1 MKLIA
6 QNISKQYFRQT
17 KNSNYFNALNE
28 TNFTLPQGKLVE
40 IEGRSGSG
48 KSTFLNI
55 MSGLLKPTTGTIIFK
70 DEKTNVQKEIYK
82 MNDTELSKFRNKNFA
97 VIPQGQSGLNALTVL
112 ENVKLPALIYGADS
126 EEITNRANELL
137 QKMGIA
143 DLAEEKPFN
152 LSGGEMRRMAI
163 SRALITKPAFIFA
176 DEPTS
181 DLDDEN
187 TKNVLSL
194 LKQIASEGTGVL
206 LVTHET
212 DAANYADIVYK
223 MNAGTLSQLR

>member
-55 MSGLLKPTTGTIIFK
+55 ISGLLKPTTGTIIFK

-143 DLAEEKPFN
+143 ELAEEKPFN

-212 DAANYADIVYK
+212 DAENYADIVYK